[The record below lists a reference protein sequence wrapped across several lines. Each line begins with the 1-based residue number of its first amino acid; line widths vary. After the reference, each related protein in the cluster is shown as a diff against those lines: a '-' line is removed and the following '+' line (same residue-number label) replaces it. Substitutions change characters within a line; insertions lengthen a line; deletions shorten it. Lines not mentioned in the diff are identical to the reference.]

1 MYKNRHLSV
10 GFMGIGL
17 MGKPMV
23 LRLLLANYEVRVWNR
38 SAAKLAEVTAAGAIP
53 CDSPTTLAAASDVI
67 MLCLANTDA
76 VESVVRNPEFLG
88 ALDESKTIVDLSSI
102 SPDATREMADGIKT
116 SSGAAWIDA
125 PVSGGVPGAEQGSLV
140 VMAGGDGEALD
151 AVKPLL
157 AALSSRVSHMGPIG
171 AGQTTKLCN
180 QIIVGC
186 NISAIAEAIQL
197 ARASGVDAKLLP
209 DALAGGFAD
218 SLPLQIFGRRMAIG
232 EESPVSIKIETMH
245 KDLDGAHS
253 AGARTGLELQ
263 LTQLAAS
270 LLQERMDFG
279 DSERCITSLVTTQ
292 KPDST

>member
-38 SAAKLAEVTAAGAIP
+38 SAAKLTEVTAAGAIS
-53 CDSPTTLAAASDVI
+53 CESPAMLAAASDVI

-76 VESVVRNPEFLG
+76 VESVVKNPEFLG
-88 ALDESKTIVDLSSI
+88 ALDGSKTIVDFSSI
-102 SPDATREMADGIKT
+102 SPDATREMADRIKA
-116 SSGAAWIDA
+116 SAGARWIDA

-151 AVKPLL
+151 AVRPLL
-157 AALSSRVSHMGPIG
+157 AALSSRVSHMGPVG

-180 QIIVGC
+180 QVIVGC

-197 ARASGVDAKLLP
+197 ARESGVDAKLLP

-253 AGARTGLELQ
+253 AGARAGLELR
-263 LTQLAAS
+263 LTRLAAS
-270 LLQERMDFG
+270 LLRKRMDAG

-292 KPDST
+292 KPDSI